1 MKIII
6 VFIAIVCNIFASQF
20 WHAEKLSH
28 SFSDKLSISFEDDFR
43 SKGFGKNNYYF
54 HGDIGLKYSLNSSIA
69 LFANFRA
76 VFEKNSTGW
85 IQEHRPHGS
94 VTIRFKR
101 GLISS
106 TGRSRLEYRIKDSES
121 SFRNRNMVSVDIGN
135 GWTSLKVIPYLANE
149 IFYEPSNNQINI
161 NRFYIGLKIKNLTRL
176 KPTIYFMQQRNLKN
190 NKWDA
195 IHVLGMK
202 ISF

>member
-1 MKIII
+1 
-6 VFIAIVCNIFASQF
+6 
-20 WHAEKLSH
+20 
-28 SFSDKLSISFEDDFR
+28 
-43 SKGFGKNNYYF
+43 
-54 HGDIGLKYSLNSSIA
+54 
-69 LFANFRA
+69 
-76 VFEKNSTGW
+76 
-85 IQEHRPHGS
+85 
-94 VTIRFKR
+94 
-101 GLISS
+101 
-106 TGRSRLEYRIKDSES
+106 
-121 SFRNRNMVSVDIGN
+121 MVSVDIGN
-135 GWTSLKVIPYLANE
+135 GWTSLKVIPYLADE